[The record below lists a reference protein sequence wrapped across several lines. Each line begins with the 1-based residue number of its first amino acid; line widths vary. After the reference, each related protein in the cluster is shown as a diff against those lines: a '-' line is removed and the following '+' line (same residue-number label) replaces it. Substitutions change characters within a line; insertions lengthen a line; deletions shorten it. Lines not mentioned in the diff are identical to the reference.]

1 MGTKKGKKGKGKGN
15 EDEENP
21 TENFFGLYKRCCKE
35 FETVPS
41 ATLLN
46 KTEECLDEGE
56 DLQEILINEKIGEF
70 DARALCKA
78 LQNSTKDAKGIKCLK
93 R

>member
-1 MGTKKGKKGKGKGN
+1 MGPKKGKKGKGKGN

-41 ATLLN
+41 ATL
-46 KTEECLDEGE
+46 
-56 DLQEILINEKIGEF
+56 
-70 DARALCKA
+70 
-78 LQNSTKDAKGIKCLK
+78 
-93 R
+93 

>member
-1 MGTKKGKKGKGKGN
+1 MGPKKGKKGKGKGN

-78 LQNSTKDAKGIKCLK
+78 LQNSTKDAKGVKCLK
-93 R
+93 S

>member
-1 MGTKKGKKGKGKGN
+1 MGPKKGKKGKGKGN

-46 KTEECLDEGE
+46 KTESVLMKEKTYRKFSLMKRSENSM
-56 DLQEILINEKIGEF
+56 QEHFVRLFRTQQKTQ
-70 DARALCKA
+70 KV
-78 LQNSTKDAKGIKCLK
+78 
-93 R
+93 